1 MEDILESNNNRN
13 NNSNNNNSSNN
24 SSNNNSNNNLAMALI
39 FPNGHERTQSLAPTF
54 WGEIVGQCDQ
64 IWQNIA
70 KPLPI
75 VWFFIFNLVTL
86 WT

>member
-39 FPNGHERTQSLAPTF
+39 FPNGWTDTKGHSR
-54 WGEIVGQCDQ
+54 WHR
-64 IWQNIA
+64 
-70 KPLPI
+70 
-75 VWFFIFNLVTL
+75 LVEEK
-86 WT
+86 